1 MAKRNSFKK
10 MKLGGNN
17 ENSFLDLIGFSA
29 PFFLI
34 FTLVILLVIF
44 VGSDSG
50 AKLL

>member
-10 MKLGGNN
+10 MKGGNN
-17 ENSFLDLIGFSA
+17 ENSFLDLFGFTA
-29 PFFLI
+29 PFFII

-44 VGSDSG
+44 LGAGSS